1 MATEPSSRP
10 AFSPQLIL
18 LPLFTEVPGSCILG
32 RSGNSRRAS
41 TPPPPPGP
49 AALGPLTSST
59 PHPASFARRP
69 ASSGGRPPPF
79 SDPLGRPLPSS
90 SGRLPSSSGPPVQ
103 PPPLAFSPRPSSSL
117 PAGPADLLLRASS
130 SPPA

>member
-1 MATEPSSRP
+1 MGTEPSSRP
-10 AFSPQLIL
+10 AFSQQLIL
-18 LPLFTEVPGSCILG
+18 SPLFSGVRGRCILG

-41 TPPPPPGP
+41 TSPPPPPPGP
-49 AALGPLTSST
+49 AALGPLTSSA

-69 ASSGGRPPPF
+69 
-79 SDPLGRPLPSS
+79 
-90 SGRLPSSSGPPVQ
+90 PSSSGPPVQ